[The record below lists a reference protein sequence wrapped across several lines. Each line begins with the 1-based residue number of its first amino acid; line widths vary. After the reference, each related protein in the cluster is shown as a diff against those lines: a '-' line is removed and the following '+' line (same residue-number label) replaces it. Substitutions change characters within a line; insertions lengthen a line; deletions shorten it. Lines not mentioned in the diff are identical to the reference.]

1 MKIKNIITL
10 ALAATAV
17 SPVLTSC
24 YDLELTPNYQV
35 ASGSFFKTE
44 EQCKQGLMAV
54 YSKMHDIDLFGMYP
68 VFDGLGPE
76 AKITN
81 GGGLSYRDFTIDKP
95 TASSSYVKSRWV
107 ATWEAIARANN
118 AIHCI
123 GQADIDAEK
132 KEQLQAEARFLRG
145 LYYFHLV
152 DIWGEVPIYD
162 DTFLVGTDYANMLYP
177 RSSVEEV
184 ISFILKDFEAA
195 EILPDKWDAS
205 NYGRATRGAAL
216 AMKGKTL
223 LYSKRY
229 REASEAF
236 KELINSNI
244 YSLYPNYAELFTPNG
259 DSCDEMIFLIMN
271 TGGVGQD
278 IGMPLATFLGSRS
291 TYTSAGTGCL
301 NYNFPSNKLIEE
313 YEWADGRPFSWEEFI
328 PGFYSKKSTSTS
340 NPYPVAQETFLATLT
355 TDKTGVK
362 KYPKAKDKLIEMW
375 NSRDPRMNMSI
386 ILPYTHY
393 TGWYDNQPVDL
404 ELVVAKSIKDGC
416 GMIRIDKDRLCALW
430 RKFVPEGNMNGLIH
444 EASDTPINF
453 PLIRYADVLLMQAE
467 CLNELGDQAGAVKLI
482 NEVRSRP
489 SVNMPGINSGPDYL
503 AANNKEEVFERIVHE
518 RMIELAC
525 EGHSFSDWRR
535 WGKYQELDGMFD
547 GHITRDYTFSYRSLP
562 ERRNLW
568 PIPQAEIDQN
578 PLLTQNPGY

>member
-1 MKIKNIITL
+1 MKIKNILYI
-10 ALAATAV
+10 AVATIGFT
-17 SPVLTSC
+17 PTLTSC
-24 YDLELTPNYQV
+24 YDLERTPDYQV

-54 YSKMHDIDLFGMYP
+54 YSTMHKLDLFGMYP
-68 VFDGLGPE
+68 VFDGLGPV
-76 AKITN
+76 AQVTN

-95 TASSSYVKSRWV
+95 TFASSAVKDRWV
-107 ATWEAIARANN
+107 ATWEGIARANN
-118 AIHCI
+118 AIHGI
-123 GQADIDAEK
+123 ASAEISDEK
-132 KEQLQAEARFLRG
+132 KAELQAEGRFLRG
-145 LYYFHLV
+145 LYYFHLL
-152 DIWGEVPIYD
+152 DLWGGVPIYD

-177 RSSVEEV
+177 RSTPEEV
-184 ISFILKDFEAA
+184 SNFIIKDFEAA
-195 EILPDKWDAS
+195 EILPDKWDAA

-216 AMKGKTL
+216 AMKGKAL
-223 LYSKRY
+223 LYAKHY
-229 REASEAF
+229 KEASEAF
-236 KELINSNI
+236 QEVIDSHI
-244 YSLYPNYAELFTPNG
+244 YSLLPDYASLFKPEG
-259 DSCDEMIFLIMN
+259 DSSDEMIFLIMN

-291 TYTSAGTGCL
+291 TYTSACTGCL
-301 NYNFPSNKLIEE
+301 NYNCPSNKLIEE

-328 PGFYSKKSTSTS
+328 PGFYTNTSTNAS
-340 NPYPVAQETFLATLT
+340 NPYPTAQKTFLATLS
-355 TDKTGVK
+355 TDKKSVK
-362 KYPKAKDKLIEMW
+362 KYPDAKDKLIAMW
-375 NSRDPRMNMSI
+375 NARDPRMNASI
-386 ILPYTHY
+386 ILPYMHY

-444 EASDTPINF
+444 EAADTPINF

-467 CLNELGDQAGAVKLI
+467 CLNELGDMAGAVRLI
-482 NEVRSRP
+482 NEVRARP

-503 AANNKEEVFERIVHE
+503 SAKTKEEVFNRIVHE

-525 EGHSFSDWRR
+525 EGHSYSDWRR

-547 GHITRDYTFSYRSLP
+547 GHITRDYTYSYRILP

-568 PIPQAEIDQN
+568 PIPMAEIDQN
-578 PLLTQNPGY
+578 PLLNQNPGY